1 MAAGS
6 IVIDLLMKTGSFE
19 TDTKRAEKRLAELR
33 KEAAASA
40 KVLSTMAITVG
51 AVAFT
56 SFIAN
61 TIAAQNEQAQLAAVL
76 RSTGEAAG
84 WSAEQLNEMALSMSR
99 ASTFSSG
106 EITKAQ
112 TRLLSYTGI
121 VGEQIPRAMQAVI
134 DMAARMGMS
143 LEQSAETVGRA
154 LDIPS
159 QGLTALTR
167 QGFRF
172 TEEQKE
178 LVKQLEETGRVAEAQ
193 AIVLSALES
202 SYGGA
207 ALAARNTFGG
217 SMQALKNEINNLMTG
232 QDGSLDGMHNAI
244 EGIINVLQ
252 GSETKAAFGNFTNLL
267 AGLATT
273 AATVAV
279 TIGTTFTLA
288 GRSIGAASAASAAL
302 LSGNFSQA
310 VDILKMRF
318 GDARDEIVGMIDS
331 INKLWT
337 SRAPSGVG
345 ADGAG
350 AAIAAPLVNAAKQA
364 KVAQASFSEA
374 AREMAMAQRALL
386 EEGISLTQS
395 LRTPLEILNDEYERL
410 EKLVNAGAISHETLE
425 RALTRAQSAYDETLE
440 STKKYREEQERL
452 NALLAATPTAQL
464 EKLRDDMRLLG
475 RAFEEGAISAEQF
488 NEAANAA
495 LGRTAESAE
504 AVTDQMTEFAKAAA
518 QNMQSAF
525 ADFLFDPFKDGTDGM
540 LRNFVSVL
548 HRMASEMLASKVFE
562 MLGALGGNGGALGFF
577 GSFFGGAR
585 ASGGPVV
592 AGKTYLVGE
601 RGPELFT
608 PSTSGTIIPNHFTGG
623 GNVSVTVNVDASG
636 GDVSSNADFGKRLGT
651 AIKQVV
657 KQELLNERRHGGVLA

>member
-6 IVIDLLMKTGSFE
+6 IVISLLMSTGSFE
-19 TDTKRAEKRLAELR
+19 TDTKRAEKRLSELR

-40 KVLSTMAITVG
+40 KVIGAMAVTVG
-51 AVAFT
+51 AAAFT

-84 WSAEQLNEMALSMSR
+84 WSAEQLNEMATSMSR
-99 ASTFSSG
+99 ASTFSAG

-121 VGEQIPRAMQAVI
+121 VGEQFPKAMQSVI

-143 LEQSAETVGRA
+143 LEQSAETIGRA

-172 TEEQKE
+172 TDAQKE

-232 QDGSLDGMHNAI
+232 DGGSLDGMHNAI

-288 GRSIGAASAASAAL
+288 GRSMGATIAASAAL

-310 VDILKMRF
+310 LDILKMRF
-318 GDARDEIVGMIDS
+318 GDARDEIVGMMDS

-337 SRAPSGVG
+337 SRAPGGDGTAGGV
-345 ADGAG
+345 G
-350 AAIAAPLVNAAKQA
+350 AAIAAPLVQAAKQA
-364 KVAQASFSEA
+364 KVAQASYSEA
-374 AREMAMAQRALL
+374 ARDMAIAQRALL

-395 LRTPLEILNDEYERL
+395 LRTPLEILNDEYARL

-425 RALTRAQSAYDETLE
+425 RALTNAQSAYDETLE

-475 RAFEEGAISAEQF
+475 RAFEEGTISAEQF

-504 AVTDQMTEFAKAAA
+504 AATDRMSEFANQAAR
-518 QNMQSAF
+518 NMQDAF
-525 ADFLFDPFKDGTDGM
+525 ADFLFDPFSKGLDGM
-540 LRNFVSVL
+540 IDGFTKTIN
-548 HRMASEMLASKVFE
+548 RMVADLLASQLLDFLKDT
-562 MLGALGGNGGALGFF
+562 AKGGGF
-577 GSFFGGAR
+577 GSFIGGMFGGA
-585 ASGGPVV
+585 
-592 AGKTYLVGE
+592 K
-601 RGPELFT
+601 
-608 PSTSGTIIPNHFTGG
+608 
-623 GNVSVTVNVDASG
+623 ASG
-636 GDVSSNADFGKRLGT
+636 GDVIAGRSYLVGEHGPEMFTPRTTGAIIPASKLSGGGSVSVYNNFTVSGT
-651 AIKQVV
+651 TDRRSQQQIATDVGLAVERAI
-657 KQELLNERRHGGVLA
+657 RRNG

>member
-6 IVIDLLMKTGSFE
+6 IVIDLMLRSGSFE

-40 KVLSTMAITVG
+40 KVIGAMAVTVG
-51 AVAFT
+51 AAAFT

-84 WSAEQLNEMALSMSR
+84 WSAAQLNEMATSMSR
-99 ASTFSSG
+99 ASTFSAG

-112 TRLLSYTGI
+112 TRLLSYTGV
-121 VGEQIPRAMQAVI
+121 VGEQFPKAMQAVI

-143 LEQSAETVGRA
+143 LEQSAETIGRS

-172 TEEQKE
+172 TDAQKE

-232 QDGSLDGMHNAI
+232 EGGSLDGMHNAI

-252 GSETKAAFGNFTNLL
+252 GSETKAAFADFTSLLGNM
-267 AGLATT
+267 ATM
-273 AATVAV
+273 
-279 TIGTTFTLA
+279 G
-288 GRSIGAASAASAAL
+288 ASAAIVLSTAFNFVGKTIGAFVAANVAI
-302 LSGNFSQA
+302 LSGEFSQA
-310 VDILKMRF
+310 FEILK
-318 GDARDEIVGMIDS
+318 ARAQDTATEFASLKKS
-331 INKLWT
+331 IETLWT
-337 SRAPSGVG
+337 TRAPSGDG
-345 ADGAG
+345 AAGAG
-350 AAIAAPLVNAAKQA
+350 AAIAAPLVQAAKQA
-364 KVAQASFSEA
+364 KVAQASYSEA
-374 AREMAMAQRALL
+374 AREMAIAQRALL

-452 NALLAATPTAQL
+452 NALLAATPTEQL

-475 RAFEEGAISAEQF
+475 RAFEEGTISAEQF

-504 AVTDQMTEFAKAAA
+504 AATDRMSEFANQAAR
-518 QNMQSAF
+518 NMQDAF
-525 ADFLFDPFKDGTDGM
+525 ADFLFDPFAKGLDGM
-540 LRNFVSVL
+540 IDGFTKTIN
-548 HRMASEMLASKVFE
+548 RMVADLLASQLLDFLKDT
-562 MLGALGGNGGALGFF
+562 AKGGGF
-577 GSFFGGAR
+577 GSFIGGMFGGA
-585 ASGGPVV
+585 
-592 AGKTYLVGE
+592 K
-601 RGPELFT
+601 
-608 PSTSGTIIPNHFTGG
+608 
-623 GNVSVTVNVDASG
+623 ASG
-636 GDVSSNADFGKRLGT
+636 GDVIAGRSYLVGEHGPEMFTPRTTGAIIPSSKLSGGGT
-651 AIKQVV
+651 VSVYNNFTVSGTTDRRSQQQIATDVGLAVERAI
-657 KQELLNERRHGGVLA
+657 RRNG

>member
-40 KVLSTMAITVG
+40 KVIGAMAVTVG

-84 WSAEQLNEMALSMSR
+84 WSAAQLNEMALSMSR
-99 ASTFSSG
+99 ASTFSAG

-143 LEQSAETVGRA
+143 LEQSAETIGRS

-232 QDGSLDGMHNAI
+232 DDGSLDGMHNAI

-252 GSETKAAFGNFTNLL
+252 GSETKAAFAGFTSLLGNM
-267 AGLATT
+267 ATM
-273 AATVAV
+273 
-279 TIGTTFTLA
+279 G
-288 GRSIGAASAASAAL
+288 ASAAIVLSTAFNFVGKTIGAFVAANVAI
-302 LSGNFSQA
+302 LSGEFSQA
-310 VDILKMRF
+310 FEILK
-318 GDARDEIVGMIDS
+318 ARAQDTAAEFTSLKKS
-331 INKLWT
+331 IETLWT
-337 SRAPSGVG
+337 TRAPSGDG
-345 ADGAG
+345 AAGAG
-350 AAIAAPLVNAAKQA
+350 AAIAAPLVQAAKQA

-395 LRTPLEILNDEYERL
+395 LRTPLEILNDEYARL
-410 EKLVNAGAISHETLE
+410 EKLVNAGAISQETLE

-452 NALLAATPTAQL
+452 NSLLAATPTAQL

-475 RAFEEGAISAEQF
+475 RAFEEGTISAEQF

-623 GNVSVTVNVDASG
+623 GNVSVTVNVDATG